1 MARRGDRI
9 GCTVLF
15 KERRAE
21 DGKIPVFFT
30 LNGSEI
36 ILEGGESPGKSRI
49 YMDFEKSLFPFI
61 GMTVGSRVLA
71 KVRSTL
77 TAVKL
82 SDNYASR
89 SPLVEVT
96 MSSLFFVL
104 KCHTMYSCMV
114 GATIIKYCI
123 RL

>member
-15 KERRAE
+15 EERRDA

-36 ILEGGESPGKSRI
+36 ILESGESPGKSLI
-49 YMDFEKSLFPFI
+49 FMDFEKPLFPFI

-77 TAVKL
+77 KPTYQVFSVHDA
-82 SDNYASR
+82 YASKHLQR
-89 SPLVEVT
+89 FEV
-96 MSSLFFVL
+96 
-104 KCHTMYSCMV
+104 
-114 GATIIKYCI
+114 
-123 RL
+123 

>member
-15 KERRAE
+15 EERRDA

-36 ILEGGESPGKSRI
+36 ILEGGESPGKSLI
-49 YMDFEKSLFPFI
+49 FVDFEKPLFPVI

-77 TAVKL
+77 RLNYQVFLVHA
-82 SDNYASR
+82 YASKHLQL
-89 SPLVEVT
+89 SEV
-96 MSSLFFVL
+96 
-104 KCHTMYSCMV
+104 
-114 GATIIKYCI
+114 
-123 RL
+123 

>member
-15 KERRAE
+15 KERRDA

-36 ILEGGESPGKSRI
+36 ILQRGECPESSLI
-49 YMDFEKSLFPFI
+49 FMDFKKPLFPFI
-61 GMTVGSRVLA
+61 GLTAGSRVLA

-77 TAVKL
+77 RPTYQVFFGI
-82 SDNYASR
+82 SG
-89 SPLVEVT
+89 
-96 MSSLFFVL
+96 SL
-104 KCHTMYSCMV
+104 
-114 GATIIKYCI
+114 
-123 RL
+123 R

>member
-15 KERRAE
+15 EERRDA

-36 ILEGGESPGKSRI
+36 ILKSGESPGKSLI
-49 YMDFEKSLFPFI
+49 FMDFEKPLFPFI

-77 TAVKL
+77 KPTYQVFSVHA
-82 SDNYASR
+82 YASKHLQR
-89 SPLVEVT
+89 FEV
-96 MSSLFFVL
+96 
-104 KCHTMYSCMV
+104 
-114 GATIIKYCI
+114 
-123 RL
+123 

>member
-15 KERRAE
+15 EKRRYE

-30 LNGSEI
+30 LNGSDI
-36 ILEGGESPGKSRI
+36 VLEGGESHI
-49 YMDFEKSLFPFI
+49 FMDFEKPLFPFI

-77 TAVKL
+77 
-82 SDNYASR
+82 
-89 SPLVEVT
+89 
-96 MSSLFFVL
+96 
-104 KCHTMYSCMV
+104 
-114 GATIIKYCI
+114 
-123 RL
+123 RLTY

>member
-15 KERRAE
+15 DKSRDA

-36 ILEGGESPGKSRI
+36 ILESGESRGESFI
-49 YMDFEKSLFPFI
+49 FMDFTKPLFPFI

-77 TAVKL
+77 KPTYQVFSVHAYVSKHL
-82 SDNYASR
+82 QR
-89 SPLVEVT
+89 FEV
-96 MSSLFFVL
+96 
-104 KCHTMYSCMV
+104 
-114 GATIIKYCI
+114 
-123 RL
+123 

>member
-15 KERRAE
+15 EERRDA

-36 ILEGGESPGKSRI
+36 ILESGESPGKSLI
-49 YMDFEKSLFPFI
+49 FMDFEKPLFPFI
-61 GMTVGSRVLA
+61 CMTVGSRVLA

-77 TAVKL
+77 KL
-82 SDNYASR
+82 TYQVFSVHAYANKHLQR
-89 SPLVEVT
+89 FEV
-96 MSSLFFVL
+96 
-104 KCHTMYSCMV
+104 
-114 GATIIKYCI
+114 
-123 RL
+123 